1 MGRPVICKFCG
12 KQLYKEREDYQK
24 IGNRYAHLKC
34 FEFEQDRLA
43 KRKEV
48 TDLIQRL
55 YYPMKPDWAAIGS
68 QLKRYIDEGMTY
80 EGIYKAIEY
89 FFVIQKNDIKTST
102 GIGIVPYV
110 YNKAKSYY
118 KNINN
123 TYTQKAKIQEIKDL
137 GVNNTQSTITITHN
151 KPKKKFIDFNYE

>member
-43 KRKEV
+43 KSKEV

-55 YYPMKPDWAAIGS
+55 
-68 QLKRYIDEGMTY
+68 
-80 EGIYKAIEY
+80 
-89 FFVIQKNDIKTST
+89 
-102 GIGIVPYV
+102 
-110 YNKAKSYY
+110 
-118 KNINN
+118 
-123 TYTQKAKIQEIKDL
+123 
-137 GVNNTQSTITITHN
+137 
-151 KPKKKFIDFNYE
+151 